1 MGQFQMAFRRMIRWR
16 LNEVMAEKRVKG
28 IELAEALGI
37 DPNSVSRMRKRTT
50 MPRLTPE
57 ILNGICRFLGCQP
70 GDLLIYADDGP
81 GTTQDSI

>member
-57 ILNGICRFLGCQP
+57 WDLPFSRLPARRSIDLCR
-70 GDLLIYADDGP
+70 
-81 GTTQDSI
+81 